1 MLQRKDN
8 VTQNPLRHLGGGGV
22 GVSVCDFLQKLG
34 SKQDLYSYLV
44 ILMPADNM
52 YAHKNLYNCFDISIS
67 LTQFSSNGSNGDKA
81 WARRLC
87 RRENGSEGMIEG
99 PSDSFLQALS
109 AAISCC
115 FISRWVEVIRG
126 NKRGLRLA
134 GRSDGYRHFSNH
146 AAHNLHIV
154 CENNVSFCGN
164 MTRGLTYHVPAG
176 QSVRNNHPAT
186 PEGPKQLQN

>member
-1 MLQRKDN
+1 
-8 VTQNPLRHLGGGGV
+8 
-22 GVSVCDFLQKLG
+22 
-34 SKQDLYSYLV
+34 
-44 ILMPADNM
+44 
-52 YAHKNLYNCFDISIS
+52 
-67 LTQFSSNGSNGDKA
+67 
-81 WARRLC
+81 
-87 RRENGSEGMIEG
+87 MIEG

-154 CENNVSFCGN
+154 CEKRVILWQYDQRFNLSCSGRAVGAKQSPLPPQKVQNNYKIKFKRKFIFIHIVSVTIKIVPRHSINPEPNPPTSSSYKEKVPFHRKKPWG
-164 MTRGLTYHVPAG
+164 GLWWLVG
-176 QSVRNNHPAT
+176 
-186 PEGPKQLQN
+186 